1 MNLIKI
7 LSSGT
12 SELIGFC
19 RSGPSAGLYVRATR
33 VATGESQSDAWD
45 FEFSGA
51 VVAEGIFPE
60 DITSIDL
67 KHPGD
72 REFLRSL
79 GIENIPEPWASR
91 VRCSLFERSKTGSR
105 PPSDWD
111 GSGRFHGST
120 PLCHRLEMLERRATA
135 NNEVL
140 ASGSTLGVA
149 DLRNFVREDAEVFD
163 SLSLVLAAFGLSLAI
178 VPASTAVH
186 SESTEP
192 WKEFGGS

>member
-1 MNLIKI
+1 MNLNENM
-7 LSSGT
+7 LSGR

-19 RSGPSAGLYVRATR
+19 RSGPSAGLYVRAIR
-33 VATGESQSDAWD
+33 VATSELQSDTWD
-45 FEFSGA
+45 LEFSGA
-51 VVAEGIFPE
+51 VAAEGIFPE
-60 DITSIDL
+60 DIISIDL
-67 KHPGD
+67 KHTGD
-72 REFLRSL
+72 REFLWSL
-79 GIENIPEPWASR
+79 GIENVPEPWASR

-120 PLCHRLEMLERRATA
+120 PLDHRLEMLERRATA

-140 ASGSTLGVA
+140 ASGSPLGIV
-149 DLRNFVREDAEVFD
+149 DLRKFVREDAEVFD

-178 VPASTAVH
+178 VPASRAVY

-192 WKEFGGS
+192 WQEFGGS